1 MIQTF
6 RCLIGS
12 CPAAVESIEWGIAQQ
27 QVSFLKE
34 IHLVD
39 KS

>member
-1 MIQTF
+1 MILVF

-12 CPAAVESIEWGIAQQ
+12 CLTAVESIEWGATQQ

-34 IHLVD
+34 NHLVD
-39 KS
+39 K